1 MLTPPDSLLFSAGS
15 RHRPVDPS
23 AMLLRSPQWRLQS
36 FYAPRGHSATISHQ
50 ILFPRA
56 RGAPVSCGKGIFCRR
71 RVKKKEPHAKERTLS
86 PKQTCAAFARCSI
99 NGLQMSLASS
109 ILDAGQS
116 RWLSQIHF
124 KENCCLK
131 NNTLER
137 VG

>member
-56 RGAPVSCGKGIFCRR
+56 RGAPVSCGKGIFADGGSKR
-71 RVKKKEPHAKERTLS
+71 KNPMQKS
-86 PKQTCAAFARCSI
+86 
-99 NGLQMSLASS
+99 GL
-109 ILDAGQS
+109 
-116 RWLSQIHF
+116 
-124 KENCCLK
+124 
-131 NNTLER
+131 
-137 VG
+137 